1 MRIFIDILIALMI
14 AGILAGAVV
23 LHRTKQEKQH
33 KIETTRI
40 EVRRFQRQLMLKAA
54 IAQAGI
60 SSESF
65 PETIDPSWFGD
76 TFPKNLLLNQGHPWV
91 EIAAKGERTLVHP
104 VDPTANEMTDAQ
116 FWYNPYLGIV
126 RARVPADLSDAKAV
140 ELYNTINETDL
151 VDLFSRSPN

>member
-23 LHRTKQEKQH
+23 LHRSNQEKQLN
-33 KIETTRI
+33 IETTRV

-54 IAQAGI
+54 IAQAGN
-60 SSESF
+60 SNERF
-65 PETIDPSWFGD
+65 PDTVDPTWFGENL
-76 TFPKNLLLNQGHPWV
+76 PKNYLLNEGHPWV
-91 EIAAKGERTLVHP
+91 EIAAKSERTLAHP
-104 VDPTANEMTDAQ
+104 IDPTANEMTDAQ
-116 FWYNPYLGIV
+116 FWYNPYLGLV
-126 RARVPADLSDAKAV
+126 RARVPADVSDAKAV

>member
-23 LHRTKQEKQH
+23 LHRTNQEKQQ
-33 KIETTRI
+33 KIESTRV

-54 IAQAGI
+54 IAQTGI
-60 SSESF
+60 SNESF
-65 PETIDPSWFGD
+65 PETVDPTWFGEN
-76 TFPKNLLLNQGHPWV
+76 FPMNYLLSEGHPWV
-91 EIAAKGERTLVHP
+91 EIAAKSERTLAHP
-104 VDPTANEMTDAQ
+104 IDPTANEMTDAQ

-140 ELYNTINETDL
+140 ELYNTINETQTCYI
-151 VDLFSRSPN
+151 

>member
-23 LHRTKQEKQH
+23 LHRTKQEKQQ

-54 IAQAGI
+54 MAQAGSGI
-60 SSESF
+60 ESF
-65 PETIDPSWFGD
+65 PDTVDPTWFGEN
-76 TFPKNLLLNQGHPWV
+76 FPKNLLLSEGHPWV

-104 VDPTANEMTDAQ
+104 IDPTASEMTDAQ

>member
-23 LHRTKQEKQH
+23 LHRTNQEKQL
-33 KIETTRI
+33 KIETARI

-60 SSESF
+60 GIESF
-65 PETIDPSWFGD
+65 PETVDPSWFGD
-76 TFPKNLLLNQGHPWV
+76 NFPINPLLSKGHPWV
-91 EIAAKGERTLVHP
+91 EIAAKGERTLAHP
-104 VDPTANEMTDAQ
+104 TDPTANEMTDAQ

-126 RARVPADLSDAKAV
+126 RARVPADLSDARAV
-140 ELYNTINETDL
+140 ELYNTINETHL
-151 VDLFSRSPN
+151 VDLFGRSPN